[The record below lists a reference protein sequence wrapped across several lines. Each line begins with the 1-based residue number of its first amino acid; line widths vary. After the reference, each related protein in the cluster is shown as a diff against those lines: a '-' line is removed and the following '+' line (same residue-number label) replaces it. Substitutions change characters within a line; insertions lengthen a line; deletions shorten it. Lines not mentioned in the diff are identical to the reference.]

1 MVKPKETEQV
11 RGTDGFWA
19 KKWSFLLVLVFGL
32 ILSIGIWGRMDQVVT
47 GDDYAFHVA
56 RLQSASHAWS
66 NGQVIPQV
74 DPDALGGFGYAY
86 NLFYG
91 PLVTYIASVL
101 QSLIQNWAITINLVL
116 ILALVLSGLTMCHA
130 MTKIS
135 KSCAIGALA
144 GIFYMATP
152 YVLTDLYFRVALGE
166 SLAFIAAPI
175 LLLGLYQLTAGQRNA
190 TRSLAVAAA
199 LLILSHSLSALLF
212 AMMAAVYV
220 VLNIDKIFN
229 TKAIWRAVLAV
240 IVALGLTAVFTLP
253 LIEAKIRGAEYG
265 IFDAS
270 YVEGYFGAD
279 ADNMNAHRLW
289 PARML
294 FDMNFQYTEG
304 AVVGLVAVFGL
315 IGFFMVWRRLQAK
328 QDRRFILSLFILASI
343 ALVLMTPA
351 IDWNYVP
358 EFFYEFQF
366 PWRLL
371 EIVALLTSAL
381 AAYACGMLIKDLSDE
396 RQRIATLV
404 VGILAIM
411 PVAWIFL
418 PNDWNN
424 VEHGDLSWNDTSS
437 GNVGW
442 QAEYAPKQMLC
453 SVENPNEKDQDYK
466 CSLEKIDRII
476 EECGTDLRVLDGKAK
491 FSNLD
496 KDGLNIEFD
505 VRNDTEDV
513 AEVELPLIY
522 YPGYEAWLDSSELEL
537 GASEELGLVTVVVPG
552 GANGKIKVFYGVSVP
567 TQVGM
572 MITMIT
578 VGVGLIWLVITGVG
592 DARVRKKETEIT
604 KLMDTVRDAM
614 GAGDEKATD
623 LDLITT
629 TKTNAKKIQATTTK
643 KVATAKK
650 STKEKT
656 KSKTSAAT
664 AAKKKMVA
672 EKTQKAAEKTPKGA
686 KTTKTSKT
694 VAKTSAS
701 SAKSL
706 TGETKGSK
714 ITRVKATPRVRKDPE

>member
-1 MVKPKETEQV
+1 MVKPKEEEQARRV
-11 RGTDGFWA
+11 DGFWV
-19 KKWSFLLVLVFGL
+19 KKWSFLLVLVFGV
-32 ILSIGIWGRMDQVVT
+32 ILSIGIWGRMDKVIV

-74 DPDALGGFGYAY
+74 DPDALSGFGYAY

-91 PLVTYIASVL
+91 PLVTYVASAL
-101 QSLIQNWAITINLVL
+101 QFLVQNWVITINLIL
-116 ILALVLSGLTMCHA
+116 ILTLVLSGLVMCHA

-166 SLAFIAAPI
+166 SLAFVAAPI

-229 TKAIWRAVLAV
+229 LKTIWRAILAV
-240 IVALGLTAVFTLP
+240 VVALGLTAVFTLP
-253 LIEAKIRGAEYG
+253 LMETKIRGAEYG

-279 ADNMNAHRLW
+279 AKNMNDHRLW

-294 FDMNFQYTEG
+294 FDTNFQYTEG

-315 IGFFMVWRRLQAK
+315 IGFFMVWHRLQEK
-328 QDRRFILSLFILASI
+328 QDRRFVLSLFILASI
-343 ALVLMTPA
+343 ALVLMTPVV
-351 IDWNYVP
+351 DWNYVP

-381 AAYACGMLIKDLSDE
+381 AAYACGILIKDLSDE
-396 RQRIATLV
+396 KQRVAALV
-404 VGILAIM
+404 MGMLAIM

-424 VEHGDLSWNDTSS
+424 IGSGELNWSDTSY

-453 SVENPNEKDQDYK
+453 STENPDEKDQDYK
-466 CSLEKIDRII
+466 CSLAKIDRIVA
-476 EECGTDLRVLDGKAK
+476 ERGTGLRVLDGKVK
-491 FSNLD
+491 FSNLK

-505 VRNDTEDV
+505 VRNDTEDI
-513 AEVELPLIY
+513 AEIELPLIY
-522 YPGYEAWLDSSELEL
+522 YPGYEAWLDDTELTL
-537 GASEELGLVTVVVPG
+537 KSSEELGLVTVVVPAG
-552 GANGKIKVFYGVSVP
+552 SSGKVEVFYGISVP
-567 TQVGM
+567 TQVGLM
-572 MITMIT
+572 TTVITA
-578 VGVGLIWLVITGVG
+578 GVGLIWLVITGVG

-604 KLMDTVRDAM
+604 KLMNTVRDAM
-614 GAGDEKATD
+614 DVGDERVVD
-623 LDLITT
+623 LDL
-629 TKTNAKKIQATTTK
+629 AATTEMQSKKTQAAKTAKTTSK
-643 KVATAKK
+643 KVAKTKAKPQASTAKV
-650 STKEKT
+650 
-656 KSKTSAAT
+656 
-664 AAKKKMVA
+664 AKKEPATK
-672 EKTQKAAEKTPKGA
+672 KTQKTA
-686 KTTKTSKT
+686 TKTSKSAKAT
-694 VAKTSAS
+694 KASRPTAKTVVSTAS
-701 SAKSL
+701 SL
-706 TGETKGSK
+706 TGGTKGSK
-714 ITRVKATPRVRKDPE
+714 ITRVKATPRARKDPE

>member
-1 MVKPKETEQV
+1 MVKPKEEG
-11 RGTDGFWA
+11 RARRAAGFWA

-32 ILSIGIWGRMDQVVT
+32 ILSIGIWGRVDKVIV

-91 PLVTYIASVL
+91 PLVTYIASAL
-101 QSLIQNWAITINLVL
+101 QFMVQNWAITINLIL
-116 ILALVLSGLTMCHA
+116 ILTLVLSGLTMCHA

-135 KSCAIGALA
+135 KSRAIGALA

-166 SLAFIAAPI
+166 SLAFVAAPI

-229 TKAIWRAVLAV
+229 FKTIWRAILAV
-240 IVALGLTAVFTLP
+240 VVALGLTAVFTLP
-253 LIEAKIRGAEYG
+253 LIETKVRGAEYG

-279 ADNMNAHRLW
+279 AKNMNDHRLW

-294 FDMNFQYTEG
+294 FDTNFQYTEG

-315 IGFFMVWRRLQAK
+315 IGFFMVWRRLQEK
-328 QDRRFILSLFILASI
+328 QDRRFVLSLFVLASI
-343 ALVLMTPA
+343 ALVLMTPVV
-351 IDWNYVP
+351 DWNYVP

-371 EIVALLTSAL
+371 EIVSLVTSAL
-381 AAYACGMLIKDLSDE
+381 AAYTCGMLIKDLSE
-396 RQRIATLV
+396 EKQRVAALV
-404 VGILAIM
+404 MGMLAIM

-418 PNDWNN
+418 PNDWDN
-424 VEHGDLSWNDTSS
+424 VESGEISWEDVSR

-453 SVENPNEKDQDYK
+453 STENPDEKDQDYK

-476 EECGTDLRVLDGKAK
+476 EERGTDLRVLSGKAK
-491 FSNLD
+491 FNNVK

-505 VRNDTEDV
+505 VQNNTEDV
-513 AEVELPLIY
+513 MKVELPLIY
-522 YPGYEAWLDSSELEL
+522 YPGYEAWLDDAELNLEV
-537 GASEELGLVTVVVPG
+537 SEELGLVMVVVPA
-552 GANGKIKVFYGVSVP
+552 GANGKVEVFYGISVP

-572 MITMIT
+572 MITVIT
-578 VGVGLIWLVITGVG
+578 AGVGLIWLVITGVG

-604 KLMDTVRDAM
+604 KLMNSVRDVIDV
-614 GAGDEKATD
+614 GDDKVVD
-623 LDLITT
+623 LDLAPAAKTRSRKVKTAPVSKTT
-629 TKTNAKKIQATTTK
+629 TAKKKTQPKKSNTATTK
-643 KVATAKK
+643 KPAASKAQKTATKVAKSAKA
-650 STKEKT
+650 TKA
-656 KSKTSAAT
+656 SK
-664 AAKKKMVA
+664 
-672 EKTQKAAEKTPKGA
+672 PI
-686 KTTKTSKT
+686 
-694 VAKTSAS
+694 AKTSAS
-701 SAKSL
+701 TAGSL

-714 ITRVKATPRVRKDPE
+714 ITRVKATPRARKDPE